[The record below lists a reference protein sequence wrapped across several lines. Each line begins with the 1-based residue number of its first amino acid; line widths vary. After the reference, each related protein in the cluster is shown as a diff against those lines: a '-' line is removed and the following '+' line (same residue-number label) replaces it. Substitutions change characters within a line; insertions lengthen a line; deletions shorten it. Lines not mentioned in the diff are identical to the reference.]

1 MEESSEWSER
11 LAMYAMDMWEDRPDV
26 KIFVSRRIDID
37 SVLVDNPLYVPV
49 RCGAVFDKENP
60 RGLLGDNTG
69 DNISEKRGSF
79 CEFTVQ
85 YWAWKNEQA
94 DYYGLCHY
102 RRYLSFSGQKYR
114 TADHGLVSCAVL
126 TPGSMERF
134 GLLNSETMVN
144 EIAQYDLVI
153 PQPAP
158 VERMPL
164 PHGNARTVRQLWEA
178 HDGIFFEKKV
188 IDRMFGLIE
197 ELAPEYSAAAK
208 EYFNSNLHRGY
219 NCYVMKNELFDR
231 LCRFQ
236 FPIMEA
242 LEQELDTIDFS
253 AGMRRTPA
261 YVGEMLFGVFLHQV
275 LYHEQWRVSQRQLV
289 LFGETQAMSRP
300 ALAKWY
306 VNYGLDR
313 AVRAAVK
320 PFFPL
325 GSKRREACK
334 AFYYKITRS

>member
-1 MEESSEWSER
+1 M
-11 LAMYAMDMWEDRPDV
+11 
-26 KIFVSRRIDID
+26 
-37 SVLVDNPLYVPV
+37 
-49 RCGAVFDKENP
+49 
-60 RGLLGDNTG
+60 
-69 DNISEKRGSF
+69 
-79 CEFTVQ
+79 
-85 YWAWKNEQA
+85 
-94 DYYGLCHY
+94 
-102 RRYLSFSGQKYR
+102 
-114 TADHGLVSCAVL
+114 VSCAVL

-144 EIAQYDLVI
+144 EIAQNDLVI

-197 ELAPEYSAAAK
+197 ELAPEYSTAAK

-242 LEQELDTIDFS
+242 LEQELDTIGCS